1 MNVWE
6 AKQIVNSLNMRCR
19 ADWSEERMALF
30 ATDLLASPLGRLPFA
45 VVSNTLRRL
54 VAEIDPDD
62 VTLAKLLE
70 AVKTKPAIPDRTRI
84 EGPDTVDP
92 ISTGPAARGLAWRR
106 RHGIAPPTNRPQ
118 ASIRAELAQILS
130 SLGARMKFH
139 CIKCHAEFREVDID
153 AYVLRCM
160 AAGRDDEP
168 EPPRWCA
175 KCTPVSLSPESDDA
189 DVPF

>member
-1 MNVWE
+1 
-6 AKQIVNSLNMRCR
+6 
-19 ADWSEERMALF
+19 MALF
-30 ATDLLASPLGRLPFA
+30 ATDMLASAIGRLPFD

-54 VAEIDPDD
+54 AGEVDPDEI
-62 VTLAKLLE
+62 TLAKLVE
-70 AVKTKPAIPDRTRI
+70 AVKTRPAIPDRTRI

-118 ASIRAELAQILS
+118 PTVRAELAQILS

-160 AAGRDDEP
+160 DAGRDDEP

-175 KCTPVSLSPESDDA
+175 RCTPVTVRTVDEDA